1 MSEGKEDKEAHMEHL
16 SEELEF
22 RFLGKDNKAVGE
34 PVAKASKEE
43 AGELEAKEDFL
54 QTQLASK
61 VAAGEL
67 ADNKEPKAHG
77 ELKVEAQSTL
87 RAMAQAKEDLHTEH
101 LAKVDHT
108 AKEILA
114 LMLAGKVAHTDLQ
127 AMELQA
133 KAHTVLVKVYMAQ
146 AVKEDLTELQALM
159 VLQEQVALA

>member
-43 AGELEAKEDFL
+43 AGELEVKEDFL
-54 QTQLASK
+54 QTQLVSK
-61 VAAGEL
+61 VEVGEL
-67 ADNKEPKAHG
+67 ADSKEPKVHG
-77 ELKVEAQSTL
+77 ELKVEVQPTL
-87 RAMAQAKEDLHTEH
+87 KAMAQVKEDLHTEH

-108 AKEILA
+108 EPVTLMAKEILA
-114 LMLAGKVAHTDLQ
+114 LMLAGKVA
-127 AMELQA
+127 MELQA
-133 KAHTVLVKVYMAQ
+133 KAHTVL
-146 AVKEDLTELQALM
+146 VKEDLTELQALM